1 MRCDNVGRGCY
12 WAGSVGTFDD
22 HVTKCE
28 FTLVSCPNK
37 CEVEGNDLQLTRNVL
52 DDHRKTKCPNRDY
65 ECEDC
70 GEKGTYVSITEDHDK
85 MCANKLVPCLNT
97 ECTVTMKRGKFT
109 EHICMFTEVT
119 CKYHNIGCN
128 VRKVRMHMKQH
139 EEEDD
144 KAHLHLAL
152 EKIVKLDS
160 IVSLSQSENA
170 SLMATMFHD
179 ISSLKD
185 TTTSLIKKFD
195 STVSSSNGNITSL
208 RASLSSVEK
217 TTTSLN
223 KTTTSL
229 KKNTTSLKQTTT
241 FLEKTATSLAKT
253 TTSLEKTT
261 TSLKKDVDVINKRES
276 FTFIISDYSLRKA
289 ENQTYYSEPFYTSC
303 DG

>member
-12 WAGSVGTFDD
+12 WEGSVGTLDD

-37 CEVEGNDLQLTRNVL
+37 CEVEGDDLELIRKVF
-52 DDHRKTKCPNRDY
+52 DDHLKTKCPNRDY

-70 GEKGTYVSITEDHDK
+70 GEKGTYASITEEHDQV
-85 MCANKLVPCLNT
+85 CANKLVPCLNT
-97 ECTVTMKRGKFT
+97 ECTVTMEHGKFM
-109 EHICMFTEVT
+109 EHICMFTEVA

-160 IVSLSQSENA
+160 MVSLSQSENA
-170 SLMATMFHD
+170 SLIATVVHD

-185 TTTSLIKKFD
+185 TTTSLIKKLD
-195 STVSSSNGNITSL
+195 NTVSSSNGNITSL

-217 TTTSLN
+217 TTTSLD

-229 KKNTTSLKQTTT
+229 KQ
-241 FLEKTATSLAKT
+241 
-253 TTSLEKTT
+253 TT
-261 TSLKKDVDVINKRES
+261 TSLKKDVDVINKRMS
-276 FTFIISDYSLRKA
+276 FTFKMSDYSLRKA
-289 ENQTYYSEPFYTSC
+289 ENQTLF
-303 DG
+303 

>member
-1 MRCDNVGRGCY
+1 MRCENVGRGCY
-12 WAGSVGTFDD
+12 WEGSVGKLDD

-28 FTLVSCPNK
+28 FTLVPCPNK
-37 CEVEGNDLQLTRNVL
+37 CEVEGDDLQLIRKVL
-52 DDHRKTKCPNRDY
+52 DDHLKTKCPNRDY
-65 ECEDC
+65 ECKDC
-70 GEKGTYVSITEDHDK
+70 GEKGTYASITEEHDQV
-85 MCANKLVPCLNT
+85 CANKLVPCLNT
-97 ECTVTMKRGKFT
+97 WCTVTMESWKFM
-109 EHICMFTEVT
+109 EHICMFTEVA

-160 IVSLSQSENA
+160 MVSLSQSENA
-170 SLMATMFHD
+170 SLMSTVFHD

-217 TTTSLN
+217 TTTSLE
-223 KTTTSL
+223 KTTTSLKQTTTSLKQTTTSLKQTTTSL
-229 KKNTTSLKQTTT
+229 KKNTSSLGKKHKFPEEGCRCNKQ
-241 FLEKTATSLAKT
+241 KG
-253 TTSLEKTT
+253 
-261 TSLKKDVDVINKRES
+261 VIYFQNVR
-276 FTFIISDYSLRKA
+276 L
-289 ENQTYYSEPFYTSC
+289 
-303 DG
+303 